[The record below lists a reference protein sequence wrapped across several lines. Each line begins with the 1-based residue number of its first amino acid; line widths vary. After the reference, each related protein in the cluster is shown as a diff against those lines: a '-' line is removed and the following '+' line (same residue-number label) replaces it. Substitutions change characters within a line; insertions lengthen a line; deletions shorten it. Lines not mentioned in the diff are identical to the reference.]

1 MGEGIASIILWCIQ
15 KILNVFDDGRV
26 VEALQVNMIVGV
38 SSAPTAS
45 LKVGDGVNAIWDLIT
60 GFAMGLIM
68 VYFMWEMNSKWA
80 FEGNDLNM
88 KSLAGPFC
96 KVIFAIILFNNSSV
110 IAQGMINF
118 YNTCIT
124 KGSST
129 AYKAGAW
136 TDAAGME
143 TALTEQCESLGIM
156 SAVIILLPML
166 AVVLIS
172 YVLKFSFIYKALMVK
187 FEFLFRVGFTPLAM
201 ADSFNGLN
209 SNSMR
214 WIKGFV
220 GYGVY
225 VAAFLFI
232 PRIGMSITEDF
243 LTKFSL
249 PTGKEGLDFCLEI
262 LEQIV
267 LVVAVP
273 FAELGVI
280 GAVKQLSKEAAG

>member
-1 MGEGIASIILWCIQ
+1 MGEGIANIVIWCMTKLTDIFSDLELVETL
-15 KILNVFDDGRV
+15 KIGDVFGFT
-26 VEALQVNMIVGV
+26 GV
-38 SSAPTAS
+38 KT
-45 LKVGDGVNAIWDLIT
+45 IWDLIK

-96 KVIFAIILFNNSSV
+96 KVIFAIILFNNAET
-110 IAQGMINF
+110 IATGMTNF
-118 YNTCIT
+118 YNSCVD
-124 KGSST
+124 KG
-129 AYKAGAW
+129 
-136 TDAAGME
+136 AAVAAVTTPDM
-143 TALTEQCESLGIM
+143 TNLQEQLESLGIM
-156 SAVIILLPML
+156 AAVVILLPML
-166 AVVLIS
+166 LVVLIS
-172 YVLKFSFIYKALMVK
+172 YVLKFSFIYKALMIK

-225 VAAFLFI
+225 VAAFLLI
-232 PRIGMSITEDF
+232 PNIGMGIMDKYMIDVSTAA
-243 LTKFSL
+243 T
-249 PTGKEGLDFCLEI
+249 TGEGLDFILQVLER
-262 LEQIV
+262 IV
-267 LVVAVP
+267 MVVAVP

-280 GAVKQLSKEAAG
+280 GAIKQLSKEAAG